1 MDPSSGS
8 SAPEVVLD
16 SDFLAQL
23 NSADSRAL
31 LDTIDSLREIHV
43 GDLVDLP
50 QIIVVGDQSSGKSS
64 VLEAISRVR
73 FPVDGG
79 LCTRFATELILR
91 RANKVAVNVSIQFE
105 DHAASTARDSSARQP
120 FQRSTF
126 DENAL
131 PDIIKEVKE
140 LMGIHKDGAKRFSK
154 DILRVEIARPDVYP
168 LTLVDLPGIF
178 HSETTEQGLEDKQI
192 VDELIESYMSQEKSI
207 ILAVVATNNQLA
219 NQKVLQEAKKHDPE
233 RKRTIGVITK
243 PDLAGRGSANEL
255 KYLDLAKGRETMHNL
270 ALGWYVLRNRSEE
283 ERASGTED
291 RDAVEEQFFAAGP
304 WSSISPA
311 NRGVESL
318 RMRLSKVLLDHVKKS
333 LPGLIQDIR
342 TNLRTRQEE
351 LDRLGKARS
360 STEEQR
366 SYLLGIAHEYQRLAH
381 DAVEGRYSN
390 NPRFF
395 GGIDKSATKMRA
407 VIRNSNR
414 AFHAIMTTKGGRY
427 KIVRGNRD
435 SAHGNSAEFGHDF
448 PNYLWDLIEEYD
460 VPDPETIDESK
471 LKAELQELACVN
483 HGREFPGE
491 ANVDL
496 ALQLFRDQSEP
507 WQEIAWKHLKHVLR
521 VTQEFVDLA
530 FIHLIGADEKTQ
542 EAIISHYVNPF
553 FERKEEEL
561 SDKLRELLVPYVSG
575 YGPSLEEEFVSRIRK
590 KRDER
595 LAARI
600 AQQTQESHEPGQG
613 ERLSQDKILQM
624 VRDLEDPKMDE
635 FGTEKVI
642 DLMAAYYETSLRTF
656 VDNVINLAAESCL
669 VRDIPT
675 ILTPMK
681 VDAMSAE
688 TISELA
694 SESKAVQIQR
704 QRLEDEVKILREG
717 LRKCQKHE
725 RRELPAR
732 LLTSARPSSSATL
745 GRTATTSV
753 TPSPAA
759 PTPGNNSTQTLSKN
773 QVQAGSTSAA
783 FGIKPEQTSLP
794 SQPLFGSSTSA
805 TIKPEPTTSLFGSTT
820 GKAQDGNATRT
831 SWNSPAGGGLFGSN
845 VSFGGPAASSPPL
858 LSAGTHNNSRNANGN
873 GEQSNQGK
881 RSKHPNRLEKAQMR
895 EKVYYAGLD
904 AVPWS
909 GTYSTTV
916 TQELGEEYMH
926 ICFQRA
932 FRNFSPEELRL
943 RVWMSTIM

>member
-1 MDPSSGS
+1 MEPASDSST
-8 SAPEVVLD
+8 PEVVLD
-16 SDFLAQL
+16 ADFLAQL

-73 FPVDGG
+73 FPVDGD

-91 RANKVAVNVSIQFE
+91 RANEVAVNVSIQFA
-105 DHAASTARDSSARQP
+105 DHAASTAHGGSARQP

-126 DENAL
+126 DEDAL
-131 PDIIKEVKE
+131 PDIIRDAKE
-140 LMGIHKDGAKRFSK
+140 LMGIREDGAKKFSR
-154 DILRVEIARPDVYP
+154 DILRVEIAKPDVYP

-178 HSETTEQGLEDKQI
+178 HSETTDQDLEGKQI
-192 VDELIESYMSQEKSI
+192 VDQLIESYMSQDKSI

-243 PDLAGRGSANEL
+243 PDLAGSGSANER
-255 KYLDLAKGRETMHNL
+255 KYLDLAKGRENMHNL
-270 ALGWYVLRNRSEE
+270 ALGWYVLRNSSEQ

-291 RDAVEEQFFAAGP
+291 RDAVEERFFATGP

-318 RMRLSKVLLDHVKKS
+318 RKRLSKVLLDHIRAS

-366 SYLLGIAHEYQRLAH
+366 SYLLGVAHEYQRLAH
-381 DAVEGRYSN
+381 DAIEGRYSN
-390 NPRFF
+390 NIRFF
-395 GGIDKSATKMRA
+395 GGIGQSETKLRA

-427 KIVRGNRD
+427 KIRWEDKNDASDD
-435 SAHGNSAEFGHDF
+435 SDEV
-448 PNYLWDLIEEYD
+448 PEYLRDLIEEYGI
-460 VPDPETIDESK
+460 PDPETKDESA
-471 LKAELQELACVN
+471 LKAELQSLACFN

-507 WQEIAWKHLKHVLR
+507 WQDIAWKHLKHVLR
-521 VTQEFVDLA
+521 VTQEFVDRA
-530 FIHLIGADEKTQ
+530 FIHVIGADEKTQ
-542 EAIISHYVNPF
+542 EAILNRYVDPF

-561 SDKLRELLVPYVSG
+561 SGKLRELLLPYING
-575 YGPSLEEEFVSRIRK
+575 YGPPLEAEFLSRMR
-590 KRDER
+590 RRTDER
-595 LAARI
+595 LAVRI
-600 AQQTQESHEPGQG
+600 TRQLQENNEFNQG
-613 ERLSQDKILQM
+613 YRLSQDRILQTF
-624 VRDLEDPKMDE
+624 RDLEDPEMDE

-642 DLMAAYYETSLRTF
+642 NLMTAYYEMSLRTF

-681 VDAMSAE
+681 VDGMSADALE
-688 TISELA
+688 ELA
-694 SESKAVQIQR
+694 SESEEVQIQR
-704 QRLEDEVKILREG
+704 RRLEDEVKILREG

-725 RRELPAR
+725 RRELPGR
-732 LLTSARPSSSATL
+732 LSASARPSSGAAP
-745 GRTATTSV
+745 GQAPPRTV
-753 TPSPAA
+753 TPSPTPTRGRNSLSPLASTSPSQQLA
-759 PTPGNNSTQTLSKN
+759 SISLQNPTPQPPPTSFPQTFANKI
-773 QVQAGSTSAA
+773 Q
-783 FGIKPEQTSLP
+783 E
-794 SQPLFGSSTSA
+794 GSSTPYVLGAPPRQTSSSHSQ
-805 TIKPEPTTSLFGSTT
+805 TIFGNSTTSAGPAPTSTLFGGTT
-820 GKAQDGNATRT
+820 NRAQDGNTTGITGSGTTGR
-831 SWNSPAGGGLFGSN
+831 GIFGSGGFSYGGSGESLSPLF
-845 VSFGGPAASSPPL
+845 SFGKAANSKNTND
-858 LSAGTHNNSRNANGN
+858 GGEHNR
-873 GEQSNQGK
+873 
-881 RSKHPNRLEKAQMR
+881 R
-895 EKVYYAGLD
+895 
-904 AVPWS
+904 
-909 GTYSTTV
+909 
-916 TQELGEEYMH
+916 
-926 ICFQRA
+926 RA
-932 FRNFSPEELRL
+932 
-943 RVWMSTIM
+943 